1 MVNTTCCNNHPIPID
16 QGSYTVRLVRQANR
30 LGGEWGRGGSGGR
43 RVGMGS
49 RGRGWSGGRRV
60 GMGSRGR
67 GWRGSNRR
75 GMVARGI
82 ARWVGGVRG

>member
-1 MVNTTCCNNHPIPID
+1 
-16 QGSYTVRLVRQANR
+16 
-30 LGGEWGRGGSGGR
+30 
-43 RVGMGS
+43 
-49 RGRGWSGGRRV
+49 
-60 GMGSRGR
+60 MGSRGR